1 MPGQRAAVIET
12 LGGGELVGCSGC
24 SSRITWR
31 LRAEAMMPVRA
42 HEFDALRARA
52 LMEADCGFGSTLGHW
67 VGQVLAHRLQAARF
81 RLLDLHAHYGSGR
94 YL

>member
-1 MPGQRAAVIET
+1 
-12 LGGGELVGCSGC
+12 
-24 SSRITWR
+24 
-31 LRAEAMMPVRA
+31 MMPVRA